1 MKAKP
6 CHVLRSMIL
15 VNVTSPIEDIGP
27 VNGFGNMLAAGMRA
41 LGPALAGQ
49 LWALSIAVVD
59 HGNQFAAFG
68 VVASAFLCTRVLYGR
83 MRI

>member
-1 MKAKP
+1 
-6 CHVLRSMIL
+6 MIL
-15 VNVTSPIEDIGP
+15 VNITSPLEDIGP

-49 LWALSIAVVD
+49 LWAVSLAVVD
-59 HGNQFAAFG
+59 SGAQLVAFG
-68 VVASAFLCTRVLYGR
+68 VVASAFLCTRLLYGR

>member
-1 MKAKP
+1 MP
-6 CHVLRSMIL
+6 RSMIL
-15 VNVTSPIEDIGP
+15 VNITSPLEDIGP

-49 LWALSIAVVD
+49 LWALSLAVVD
-59 HGNQFAAFG
+59 SGAQFVAFG
-68 VVASAFLCTRVLYGR
+68 VVASAFLCTRLLYGR

>member
-1 MKAKP
+1 M
-6 CHVLRSMIL
+6 LRSMIL

-68 VVASAFLCTRVLYGR
+68 VVASAFLCTRILYGR